1 MITRAPDKN
10 TTERYQTLFA
20 KANEALIKASN
31 VDGEI
36 QEITNLNEY
45 SQAFLKYLFR
55 CQIHI

>member
-20 KANEALIKASN
+20 KANEALDKASN

-45 SQAFLKYLFR
+45 F
-55 CQIHI
+55 

>member
-20 KANEALIKASN
+20 KANEALTKASN

-36 QEITNLNEY
+36 QEITLEDFYKMSKNKF
-45 SQAFLKYLFR
+45 QK
-55 CQIHI
+55 